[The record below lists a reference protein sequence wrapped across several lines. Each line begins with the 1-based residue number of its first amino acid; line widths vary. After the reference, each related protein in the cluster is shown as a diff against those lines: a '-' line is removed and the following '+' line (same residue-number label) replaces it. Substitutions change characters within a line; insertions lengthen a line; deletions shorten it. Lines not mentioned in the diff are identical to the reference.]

1 MGQPFRRGLRGFE
14 AVVDD
19 PPNLGSKKSLD
30 KISQPTHCGH
40 QEGNVPLFFQAFALD
55 TASSSVISLAS
66 NPSMSCVE
74 MSRSLE
80 SPIT

>member
-1 MGQPFRRGLRGFE
+1 MPRYNSSTHNLDQFSIQIVLLSVCEGRCLHIYMGQPSRRGLRGFE

-40 QEGNVPLFFQAFALD
+40 
-55 TASSSVISLAS
+55 
-66 NPSMSCVE
+66 
-74 MSRSLE
+74 
-80 SPIT
+80 